1 MYNTDDDLIHIF
13 LIWFFHRVFH
23 KRKEE
28 MILQDTLLR
37 RGMMLVLSS
46 PSGAGKTTIAKALL
60 EKDKNIT
67 LSVSK
72 TTRPPRPNEIEGKD
86 YFFTDKKTFLN
97 DLENDSFLEFAEVFG
112 NYYGTPREPVE
123 NFIKHGKDVL
133 FDVDWQGA
141 QQIKQKSPQDYVSI
155 FILPPSLSALEER
168 LKNRASDSLEVILK
182 RLNQAKAD
190 MEHFFEYDYVLIN
203 DDVERCIQNISLILK
218 VERLKR
224 HRQTDLSFFVQNM
237 K

>member
-1 MYNTDDDLIHIF
+1 
-13 LIWFFHRVFH
+13 
-23 KRKEE
+23 